1 MTTFQIYLNDDG
13 ETVRVR
19 AFCDGDAIADLQVAN
34 WDSAFDE
41 CIHALKNGQAK
52 ARDEEV
58 QE

>member
-13 ETVRVR
+13 EKVRVR
-19 AFCDGDAIADLQVAN
+19 AFCDGDTIVDVQVAN

-41 CIHALKNGQAK
+41 CIHALKNGQTK

-58 QE
+58 KL

>member
-19 AFCDGDAIADLQVAN
+19 AFCDGDTIADVHVGN
-34 WDSAFDE
+34 WDSAFDA

-52 ARDEEV
+52 ARDEET
-58 QE
+58 EL